1 MSYVKFWPRRTYEP
15 LVALKAAVDGA
26 VDNLST
32 HAGFAYAA
40 GCTFRSLDRHLGAH
54 LESPTLFWAHLSEQT
69 HKEPCLR
76 GGLYLTG
83 RIVAGFS
90 KNTYILSM
98 FF

>member
-1 MSYVKFWPRRTYEP
+1 MYEP

-32 HAGFAYAA
+32 RAGFAYRQAA
-40 GCTFRSLDRHLGAH
+40 PFVHLTDICGAH
-54 LESPTLFWAHLSEQT
+54 LESPTFFWAHLSEQK

-98 FF
+98 FFQVQK